1 MKTTFS
7 LIFLAISTL
16 VTATDY
22 YVKNGGS
29 DLNQGTSDATAW
41 ATISKVNSV
50 FTSLEPG
57 DRILFKKGD
66 TFYGTINIT
75 RSGAAGSPITLSA
88 YGTGEKPVITGLT
101 TITSWTN
108 EGNGIYS
115 AAFDSEA
122 QTNMVVIDG
131 VQHAMGRWPENEY
144 NIFESA
150 SSNVSI
156 TDNELS
162 VTTDWTGAEVVIRK
176 NDWTL
181 DRCKITDHT
190 GTKLTYSSLATV
202 QNAEP
207 GHGYFI
213 QNDLRTLSKYGEW
226 YHDHAARKIYIYF
239 GTTSPS
245 GKTVKVASLNTLIYT
260 SEYDHIT
267 VDGLHITGSITN
279 LITCLNYISND
290 WTIKN
295 STLDFAGQ
303 DGIHL
308 LGHRGN
314 ISNNSVN
321 NCNQLGIRAVGNDH
335 NITANTIR
343 NIGVLPGQAYNG
355 TYASGIFITNDNC
368 TIKNNKIENVGYSG
382 IKLSST
388 TDVITIQNNFINNVL
403 LTLNDGAAIYV
414 VAEGV
419 SRKIDGNIILNVI
432 GNTDG
437 TPYPGRH
444 IARGIYLDVNT
455 TKTSI
460 TNNTVANCSEAGYM
474 IHRSHDN
481 TLENNTAFNNGYG
494 MFFQNSSGSSIR
506 NNTLRNNIFLAK
518 SSKQLSLKFYSVADD
533 IPSFGTADYNYYA
546 RPVDDDDVFHTY
558 SPSTGSKYRTL
569 TSWQSFTSQ
578 DRNSKKSAVTVS
590 DTSKIDFY
598 YNPSTSN
605 KVVTLSQPM
614 VDVTGK
620 KYTGSVT
627 LLPYTSVILMP
638 DPNPYIPP
646 TPVVSGAAVEDSA
659 PAVVVIS
666 YSINLASIKPASSA
680 FTVTVNGTT
689 RTVSSVA
696 VSGNKVSL
704 TLSSPVNYG
713 DVVTVSYT
721 KPSTNPLQ
729 STEGAQAA
737 SFTSRSVT
745 NNCAAPAPTPAPTPA
760 PAPAPAPTPAPAP
773 APPNQPPVISIASP
787 AKGSSY
793 TSPATVVIEVT
804 AHDPDGSV
812 ESVILY
818 NGTNKLGEQT
828 TVPFSF
834 TLKDLEE
841 GSYSIHAVATD
852 NLKASTESTALDFHV
867 TSPKPEKGSFKLY
880 PNPNDGN
887 FSIDYDAPD
896 DIEEYKLAVVN
907 SQGRTVLVEEL
918 SQDQYMKHFDLSYL
932 VSGIYIVMI
941 SADEIILTQKFIKR

>member
-1 MKTTFS
+1 MKF
-7 LIFLAISTL
+7 IFLSLLLALSSL
-16 VTATDY
+16 VAATDY
-22 YVKNGGS
+22 YVKNGGN
-29 DLNQGTSDATAW
+29 DLGSGTSDETAW
-41 ATISKVNSV
+41 ETVSKVNSV
-50 FTSLEPG
+50 FSTLKAG
-57 DRILFKKGD
+57 DRILFKRGD
-66 TFYGTINIT
+66 KFYGSIKPTTNGI
-75 RSGAAGSPITLSA
+75 SGTPITIGA
-88 YGTGEKPVITGLT
+88 YGTGEKPMITGFSRL
-101 TITSWTN
+101 TSWTN

-115 AAFDSEA
+115 APLSSESL
-122 QTNMVVIDG
+122 TNMTVING
-131 VQHAMGRWPENEY
+131 VQYAMGRWPDKNY
-144 NIFESA
+144 NIYETSNGSA
-150 SSNVSI
+150 SI
-156 TDNELS
+156 TDNELGTS
-162 VTTDWTGAEVVIRK
+162 VNWTGAEVVIRK
-176 NDWTL
+176 NNHSL
-181 DRCKITDHT
+181 DRCKITSHSGNT
-190 GTKLTYSSLATV
+190 LTYTSLSTNQTAF
-202 QNAEP
+202 P
-207 GHGYFI
+207 GYGYFI
-213 QNDLRTLSKYGEW
+213 QNDIKTLSVYGEW
-226 YHDHAARKIYIYF
+226 YHDFSSNRFYMFFGGIDPASVTIEVATINSLIINEGYDFLVFDNLQLHGSISHA
-239 GTTSPS
+239 TTF
-245 GKTVKVASLNTLIYT
+245 LNYT
-260 SEYDHIT
+260 SKSCTIQNS
-267 VDGLHITGSITN
+267 V
-279 LITCLNYISND
+279 IS
-290 WTIKN
+290 
-295 STLDFAGQ
+295 FAGQ
-303 DGIHL
+303 NGINI
-308 LGHRGN
+308 LGERNTITNSIISDCNQTGIYTVGDYETISGN
-314 ISNNSVN
+314 I
-321 NCNQLGIRAVGNDH
+321 
-335 NITANTIR
+335 IR
-343 NIGVLPGQAYNG
+343 NIGVLPGQAMDG
-355 TYASGIFITNDNC
+355 GLTTGIHVTNNHC
-368 TIKNNKIENVGYSG
+368 LIKNNTIKNVGYCG
-382 IKLSST
+382 ITLSST
-388 TDVITIQNNFINNVL
+388 ADIITIQNNFIHNVL
-403 LTLNDGAAIYV
+403 ITLNDGAGIYT
-414 VAEGV
+414 AGEGI
-419 SRKIDGNIILNVI
+419 SRKLDGNIIINVT
-432 GNTDG
+432 GVTEG
-437 TPYPGRH
+437 TPYPTMY
-444 IARGIYLDVNT
+444 IARGIYLDVNST
-455 TKTSI
+455 NVTV
-460 TNNTVANCSEAGYM
+460 TNNTVANCTEGGYM
-474 IHRSHDN
+474 VHRAYEN
-481 TLENNTAFNNGYG
+481 QFENNTAFNNGYG
-494 MFFQNSSGSSIR
+494 MFFQNTSGSSIR
-506 NNTLRNNIFLAK
+506 NISLKNNLFIAK
-518 SSKQLSLKFYSVADD
+518 SSAQIALKFYSVTDD
-533 IPSFGTADYNYYA
+533 ILLFGTADYNYYA

-569 TSWQSFTSQ
+569 ASWQSFTSQ

-867 TSPKPEKGSFKLY
+867 TTPKPEKGSFKLY

>member
-7 LIFLAISTL
+7 FIFLVLSTIA
-16 VTATDY
+16 TATDY
-22 YVKNGGS
+22 YVKTGGN

-41 ATISKVNSV
+41 ATIDKVNSV
-50 FTSLEPG
+50 FATLNPG
-57 DRILFKKGD
+57 DRILFKRGD
-66 TFYGTINIT
+66 SFYGTINIG
-75 RSGAAGSPITLSA
+75 RSGSSGSPITLGA
-88 YGTGEKPVITGLT
+88 YGTGEKPVITG
-101 TITSWTN
+101 ITELKSWTN
-108 EGNGIYS
+108 EGNNVFS
-115 AAFDSEA
+115 ASLSSEDL
-122 QTNMVVIDG
+122 TNMVLIDG
-131 VQHAMGRWPENEY
+131 KQYAMGRWPNNTY

-150 SSNVSI
+150 TTNTSI
-156 TDNELS
+156 NDVELGS
-162 VTTDWTGAEVVIRK
+162 DINWKGAEVVVRK
-176 NDWTL
+176 NDWSI
-181 DRCKITDHT
+181 DRCKITAHSGST
-190 GTKLTYSSLATV
+190 LYYSSLGTTQDAI
-202 QNAEP
+202 AK
-207 GHGYFI
+207 HGYFI
-213 QNDLRTLSKYGEW
+213 QNDRRTLNSFGEW
-226 YHDHAARKIYIYF
+226 YHDTEAEKIYINF
-239 GTTSPS
+239 GTKDPS
-245 GKTVKVASLNTLIYT
+245 GLKIEVATLNSLLYD
-260 SEYDHIT
+260 SGKDHIT
-267 VDGLHITGSITN
+267 IDDLHFRGSASN
-279 LITCLNYISND
+279 LIEFTVSANDYI
-290 WTIKN
+290 TIKN
-295 STLDFAGQ
+295 SRFTFAGQ
-303 DGIHL
+303 NAINL
-308 LGHRGN
+308 RGN
-314 ISNNSVN
+314 YSTVTNNLISV
-321 NCNQLGIRAVGNDH
+321 CNQTGIMALGNHHKITLNTIENVGLIEGQAFCGNLANGVAINDNDCLIKN
-335 NITANTIR
+335 NIIR
-343 NIGVLPGQAYNG
+343 NIGY
-355 TYASGIFITNDNC
+355 C
-368 TIKNNKIENVGYSG
+368 G
-382 IKLSST
+382 IKLSSIA
-388 TDVITIQNNFINNVL
+388 DVITIQNNYIHDIL
-403 LTLNDGAAIYV
+403 LTLNDGGGIYT
-414 VAEGV
+414 ASEGV
-419 SRKIDGNIILNVI
+419 SRKIDGNIIMNVI
-432 GNTDG
+432 GNTTG
-437 TPYPGRH
+437 TPYPERH
-444 IARGIYLDVNT
+444 IARGIYLDVN
-455 TKTSI
+455 S
-460 TNNTVANCSEAGYM
+460 TNVIVTYNTVANCNEAGYM
-474 IHRSHDN
+474 IHRAHDN
-481 TLENNTAFNNGYG
+481 RIENNTAFNNGYG

-569 TSWQSFTSQ
+569 ASWKSFTSQ

-704 TLSSPVNYG
+704 TLSSPVNHG

-760 PAPAPAPTPAPAP
+760 PAPA
-773 APPNQPPVISIASP
+773 NQPPVITIASP

-867 TSPKPEKGSFKLY
+867 TTPKPEKGTFKLY

>member
-1 MKTTFS
+1 
-7 LIFLAISTL
+7 
-16 VTATDY
+16 
-22 YVKNGGS
+22 
-29 DLNQGTSDATAW
+29 
-41 ATISKVNSV
+41 
-50 FTSLEPG
+50 
-57 DRILFKKGD
+57 
-66 TFYGTINIT
+66 
-75 RSGAAGSPITLSA
+75 
-88 YGTGEKPVITGLT
+88 
-101 TITSWTN
+101 
-108 EGNGIYS
+108 
-115 AAFDSEA
+115 
-122 QTNMVVIDG
+122 
-131 VQHAMGRWPENEY
+131 
-144 NIFESA
+144 
-150 SSNVSI
+150 
-156 TDNELS
+156 
-162 VTTDWTGAEVVIRK
+162 
-176 NDWTL
+176 
-181 DRCKITDHT
+181 
-190 GTKLTYSSLATV
+190 
-202 QNAEP
+202 
-207 GHGYFI
+207 
-213 QNDLRTLSKYGEW
+213 
-226 YHDHAARKIYIYF
+226 
-239 GTTSPS
+239 
-245 GKTVKVASLNTLIYT
+245 
-260 SEYDHIT
+260 
-267 VDGLHITGSITN
+267 
-279 LITCLNYISND
+279 
-290 WTIKN
+290 
-295 STLDFAGQ
+295 
-303 DGIHL
+303 
-308 LGHRGN
+308 
-314 ISNNSVN
+314 
-321 NCNQLGIRAVGNDH
+321 
-335 NITANTIR
+335 
-343 NIGVLPGQAYNG
+343 
-355 TYASGIFITNDNC
+355 
-368 TIKNNKIENVGYSG
+368 
-382 IKLSST
+382 
-388 TDVITIQNNFINNVL
+388 
-403 LTLNDGAAIYV
+403 
-414 VAEGV
+414 
-419 SRKIDGNIILNVI
+419 
-432 GNTDG
+432 
-437 TPYPGRH
+437 
-444 IARGIYLDVNT
+444 
-455 TKTSI
+455 
-460 TNNTVANCSEAGYM
+460 
-474 IHRSHDN
+474 
-481 TLENNTAFNNGYG
+481 
-494 MFFQNSSGSSIR
+494 
-506 NNTLRNNIFLAK
+506 
-518 SSKQLSLKFYSVADD
+518 
-533 IPSFGTADYNYYA
+533 
-546 RPVDDDDVFHTY
+546 
-558 SPSTGSKYRTL
+558 
-569 TSWQSFTSQ
+569 
-578 DRNSKKSAVTVS
+578 
-590 DTSKIDFY
+590 
-598 YNPSTSN
+598 
-605 KVVTLSQPM
+605 
-614 VDVTGK
+614 
-620 KYTGSVT
+620 
-627 LLPYTSVILMP
+627 MP

-659 PAVVVIS
+659 PTVVVIS

-867 TSPKPEKGSFKLY
+867 TTPKPEKGSFKLY